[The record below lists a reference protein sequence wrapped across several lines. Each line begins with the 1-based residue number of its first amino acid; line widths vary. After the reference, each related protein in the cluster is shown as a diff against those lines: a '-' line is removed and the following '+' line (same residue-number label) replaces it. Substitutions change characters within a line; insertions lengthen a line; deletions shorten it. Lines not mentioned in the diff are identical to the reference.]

1 MARIEQ
7 TDSVFYFSIS
17 VPYTQCEALYSPS
30 VPNVVM
36 VAESGVRVQVPTG
49 RLRQFITSDGVKGR
63 FRMIVNQQNKIKSF
77 ERIR

>member
-30 VPNVVM
+30 VPHVVM

-63 FRMIVNQQNKIKSF
+63 FRMIVNQHNKIKSF
-77 ERIR
+77 ERMR

>member
-36 VAESGVRVQVPTG
+36 VAESGVCVQVPTG

>member
-49 RLRQFITSDGVKGR
+49 RLRQFITSDMPHSQQK
-63 FRMIVNQQNKIKSF
+63 IYSLLLPCCVNTPSLL
-77 ERIR
+77 